1 MLPKPTILTRKYL
14 WAAAFRLG
22 VFLLVLLL
30 YLQDRTVL
38 DFTASPV
45 PSLPLWILWA
55 AVLFS
60 MAARGGAAGCSS
72 RFPPCSVG
80 WVLIPFV

>member
-55 AVLFS
+55 AV
-60 MAARGGAAGCSS
+60 
-72 RFPPCSVG
+72 
-80 WVLIPFV
+80 